1 MRTQGRLGLLAGALA
16 LVTAALVWATVR
28 GPALVTSGP
37 PPTAQPEREVQD
49 PRSLPASAVGSP
61 PATPVRPQGG
71 GGWDGLPAWLPW
83 LLVAA
88 MLVLAVVVARTV
100 VRRLRALPRDDRED
114 SSLGPDLVPEPVL
127 DEEAARQQRVAL
139 AGGTPRNGI
148 VACWVELERLAAAAG
163 SSRREAETSAEFT
176 RRVLAEQH
184 VPEDAIAALAEAYR
198 EARFSSHEVDEELR
212 SSAGMALDRLH
223 DALLARGTATS
234 TAATAPST
242 AAARDEERP

>member
-1 MRTQGRLGLLAGALA
+1 MRTRGRSGLLAGALA
-16 LVTAALVWATVR
+16 LVIAALVWATVR

-37 PPTAQPEREVQD
+37 PPTAPPEREVQD
-49 PRSLPASAVGSP
+49 PRSLPASEVGSA

-71 GGWDGLPAWLPW
+71 GGWDGLPGWLPW

-127 DEEAARQQRVAL
+127 DEEASRQQRVAL

-163 SSRREAETSAEFT
+163 SSRRDAETSAEFT

-184 VPEDAIAALAEAYR
+184 VPEDAIAALAQAYR
-198 EARFSSHEVDEELR
+198 EARFSSHEVGEDLR

-223 DALLARGTATS
+223 DALLAPG
-234 TAATAPST
+234 T
-242 AAARDEERP
+242 AAARGKERP